1 MKCLFV
7 CRLVGNF
14 TFKSKNLFDLRH
26 ICFSSFLMIF
36 CCKSLKVLQDASL
49 HPLHLLPSEAVQ
61 QASGPLL
68 VEIVKSPSASLGISL
83 TTTIYRSKQVVIID
97 KIKAASVAER

>member
-1 MKCLFV
+1 M
-7 CRLVGNF
+7 
-14 TFKSKNLFDLRH
+14 S
-26 ICFSSFLMIF
+26 
-36 CCKSLKVLQDASL
+36 
-49 HPLHLLPSEAVQ
+49 LHLLRLVLSEAVQ

-83 TTTIYRSKQVVIID
+83 TTTVYRSKQVVIID